1 MYYINSDTNITWYAN
16 GDVAGYYVLIT
27 DGETKFINQ
36 ETQSTSFALS
46 LADLAEGATYQITV
60 TAIPVNGT
68 VEDGQSATLSF
79 AREPAPQVGTVD
91 APQIGIDPVSYE
103 SGGVYYIN
111 SDTNITWYAN
121 GDVAGYYVLITD
133 GETNFINQETQSTS
147 FALSLADLAEGA
159 TYQITVTAIPVNGT
173 VEDGQS
179 ATLSFAREPAANPI
193 EPPISEPVEEQPPTE
208 EQPAE
213 EQQPQATSAPWDM
226 PVNRDSDP
234 ALIEQMQ
241 DILAQWGWLTLDVEG
256 GATRG
261 QLDEVTLN
269 AILEF
274 QNYVNEQYAQG
285 GTPLVLI
292 DLTADNPEVG
302 TDTLKLIFNDQDINI
317 AKP

>member
-1 MYYINSDTNITWYAN
+1 M
-16 GDVAGYYVLIT
+16 
-27 DGETKFINQ
+27 
-36 ETQSTSFALS
+36 
-46 LADLAEGATYQITV
+46 
-60 TAIPVNGT
+60 
-68 VEDGQSATLSF
+68 
-79 AREPAPQVGTVD
+79 
-91 APQIGIDPVSYE
+91 
-103 SGGVYYIN
+103 
-111 SDTNITWYAN
+111 
-121 GDVAGYYVLITD
+121 
-133 GETNFINQETQSTS
+133 
-147 FALSLADLAEGA
+147 
-159 TYQITVTAIPVNGT
+159 NGT

-179 ATLSFAREPAANPI
+179 ATLSFAREPAAAPI
-193 EPPISEPVEEQPPTE
+193 EPPISEPVEEQPPAE
-208 EQPAE
+208 EQPAA